1 MNQRNPAIS
10 KGIDWS
16 ILWIYLL
23 LVAIGLTAIF
33 AATYKEGDPVLQSFL
48 RFKTDYSKQFF
59 FFCIGL
65 VIGFF
70 ILLTDSKF
78 FSATA
83 NLGYA
88 IGFFLLLLVFPFHS
102 NVKGTESII
111 KLGAF
116 NFQPAE
122 FCKIF
127 VALAL
132 AKYLSRPETDFT
144 KIRSQMIAAA
154 IAFSPALVAIMQH
167 ETGLALV
174 YFSFVIVMYREGL
187 PSVIPLIAFAV
198 AVLVIASII
207 VDPNTLAIGLTAI
220 ALLTIYFLRKPIKR
234 NRSLLVSIVLLWF
247 VCVGVQR
254 FAVPYIFKNVLAKH
268 QVERIYDLFGKENLY
283 EEKKEVATASF
294 ETGGDITT
302 PEPTASQAKKAVEAA
317 KKKKESGS
325 SYNVRQSKI
334 AIGSGGLFGKGL
346 LKATQTRYDFVPEQR
361 TDFIFC
367 TVGEGFGFAGTFLVL
382 AIYIILLL
390 RIVTL
395 AERQRSTFSRC
406 YAYGVA
412 AVFFFHIAINVSM
425 TVGLAP
431 VIGIPL
437 PLISYGGTS
446 LLTFTI
452 LLFILVRLDADRQ
465 MVLR

>member
-1 MNQRNPAIS
+1 MTHQTQGIS
-10 KGIDWS
+10 KGIDRS
-16 ILWIYLL
+16 LVVIYLL

-33 AATYKEGDPVLQSFL
+33 AATFKEGDPIIQSFIG
-48 RFKTDYSKQFF
+48 FKTDYSKQFYF
-59 FFCIGL
+59 FIIGA

-78 FSATA
+78 FPATA
-83 NLGYA
+83 NLLYVVG
-88 IGFFLLLLVFPFHS
+88 IFMLLLVFPFHS
-102 NVKGTESII
+102 RIKGTESII

-122 FCKIF
+122 LCKIF

-132 AKYLSRPETDFT
+132 GKYLARPETDFT
-144 KIRSQMIAAA
+144 KIRSQLIAAG
-154 IAFSPALVAIMQH
+154 IVLLPAGLTILQS

-174 YFSFVIVMYREGL
+174 YFAFFIVMYREGL
-187 PSVIPLIAFAV
+187 PSIILIIGFSVAALIVATIVIEPNKLALI
-198 AVLVIASII
+198 LTGIA
-207 VDPNTLAIGLTAI
+207 AI
-220 ALLTIYFLRKPIKR
+220 AIYILRRQIKR
-234 NRSLLVSIVLLWF
+234 KRSLLVSIIFLWGL
-247 VCVGVQR
+247 CVGIQR
-254 FAVPYIFKNVLAKH
+254 FAVPFIFKNVLQTH
-268 QVERIYDLFGKENLY
+268 QVERIYDLFGEDNPYL
-283 EEKKEVATASF
+283 VTAESLSSR
-294 ETGGDITT
+294 E
-302 PEPTASQAKKAVEAA
+302 A

-334 AIGSGGLFGKGL
+334 AIGSGRIFGKGL
-346 LKATQTRYDFVPEQR
+346 LNATQTRYDFVPEQR

-367 TVGEGFGFAGTFLVL
+367 TVGEGFGFVGSLVL
-382 AIYIILLL
+382 LGLYLFLLF
-390 RIVTL
+390 RIVAI
-395 AERQRSTFSRC
+395 AERQRSVFSRC

-412 AVFFFHIAINVSM
+412 SVFFFHIAINVAM

-437 PLISYGGTS
+437 PFVSYGGTS

-452 LLFILVRLDADRQ
+452 LLFILIRLDADRQ